1 MDAAPPDAGEAT
13 DDEFDAI
20 RLAGVEGVSADEC
33 RCCCCCCCGVDAVAD
48 AFLVVV
54 VVVVVV
60 VFVRGVLAVQGSA
73 CAGFDEFLVEL
84 GKLLLLL
91 LLLLTLK
98 LELLFVVEK
107 VPLVDEDKDEG
118 NMCWG

>member
-33 RCCCCCCCGVDAVAD
+33 RCCCCGVEAVVA